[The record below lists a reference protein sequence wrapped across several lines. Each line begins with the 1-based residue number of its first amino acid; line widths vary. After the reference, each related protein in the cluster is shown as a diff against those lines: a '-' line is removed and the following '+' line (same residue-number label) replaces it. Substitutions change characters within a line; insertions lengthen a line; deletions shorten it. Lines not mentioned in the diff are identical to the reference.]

1 MTPVAAPETIGDPL
15 SAYGQARSTISG
27 APPKLG
33 ELRITHSRWRACNHL
48 MLALTGQPAVE
59 GAVKNGA
66 HQESASCAF
75 GYESGVGVHLYSP
88 EPPHQEARPGR
99 ALSRGTWTRST
110 LSARSGLFGRR
121 LFGNSIRIRAK
132 ATKVYGHF
140 LSNCTGTFAS
150 IIRSAPRSDLQL
162 EIWFSAFRDF
172 PSSVTL
178 CTAVFS

>member
-1 MTPVAAPETIGDPL
+1 MTFVAAPETIGDPL

-33 ELRITHSRWRACNHL
+33 ELRMTHSCWRACNHL
-48 MLALTGQPAVE
+48 TLALTGQRTVE

-66 HQESASCAF
+66 HQESASF
-75 GYESGVGVHLYSP
+75 ELGYESGVGVHLYSP
-88 EPPHQEARPGR
+88 EPPHQEARPGHD
-99 ALSRGTWTRST
+99 LSGGTRTRST
-110 LSARSGLFGRR
+110 
-121 LFGNSIRIRAK
+121 AK

-140 LSNCTGTFAS
+140 LSNFTGTFAC